1 MFSIGYLLVA
11 GNSDHD
17 DESSTVSDEDDETSI
32 FSLPLNLEAFS
43 NWLVHIMK
51 SGNLEVIIPDLTR
64 ELSPIIDRLW
74 KDRAFQAIY
83 SRRNKLPMLPRDA
96 TYFLDRVSCAC

>member
-1 MFSIGYLLVA
+1 MLHKESSPYSQGYLLVA
-11 GNSDHD
+11 GCPDQ
-17 DESSTVSDEDDETSI
+17 DDETST
-32 FSLPLNLEAFS
+32 FSLPLDLEAFS
-43 NWLVHIMK
+43 NWLVQIMK
-51 SGNLEVIIPDLTR
+51 SGKLEIIIPDLTR

-83 SRRNKLPMLPRDA
+83 SHRNKLPMLPRYA